1 MSEKK
6 IPLTGA
12 QRSKKFYDEN
22 KEKERLRKSEYYK
35 QKRILAGHPEP
46 VPRNQKQKERDPSSI
61 KSKPLTQSTQSSEPT
76 RSTEPTQS
84 SESIKKPTTIST
96 QTTSTKTYNTI
107 STQTPPT
114 KTYNTISTQ
123 TDFEPEDVIEDQP
136 IAVLEQ
142 VVHKVSNNQISALDK
157 IAILINNIP
166 NETKGNIT
174 FRINNFKTIIKIL
187 NTPSYKAFIT
197 KITSKPKLVIESIKE
212 AEFRGKKYST
222 RSILAYFNSILFLL
236 DKYPDIKITKDK
248 KKLYKDQSNVM
259 SFIADEEG
267 DEKKKKLEET
277 GGLPSYDEYLNKV
290 IETFGEDGR
299 EYLISKLYKEIK
311 ARDDLIL
318 KVVKTRD
325 EVVDDDNYLI
335 INKGHQAEVVINS
348 YKTIKKY
355 GEFEVKLSNSLTS
368 LIRKYLK
375 NNKISYNDYLFNTK
389 GLSVIVG
396 RMNKALGVTGYG
408 ATNVFRKM
416 LQTDSDKSGASP
428 EERLQ
433 LANELKHSMA
443 TAKKSYVIKKK

>member
-1 MSEKK
+1 MSENKK
-6 IPLTGA
+6 KVPLTGKERA
-12 QRSKKFYDEN
+12 KIFYYKN
-22 KEKERLRKSEYYK
+22 LEKERLRKNNDYSRNKELLGLPPPKK
-35 QKRILAGHPEP
+35 QNKTT
-46 VPRNQKQKERDPSSI
+46 PS
-61 KSKPLTQSTQSSEPT
+61 
-76 RSTEPTQS
+76 
-84 SESIKKPTTIST
+84 ST
-96 QTTSTKTYNTI
+96 QTTSSQATSSTQSTSSSTQSTSSQTPLSTKTTS
-107 STQTPPT
+107 STQTEPSR
-114 KTYNTISTQ
+114 KTTNTISTQ
-123 TDFEPEDVIEDQP
+123 TDPEPEAEPEPVIEDQP
-136 IAVLEQ
+136 ADT
-142 VVHKVSNNQISALDK
+142 VVSDDKISALDK

-197 KITSKPKLVIESIKE
+197 KITSNPKLVIESIKE

-375 NNKISYNDYLFNTK
+375 NNQISYNDYLFNTK
-389 GLSVIVG
+389 SLSVIVS
-396 RMNKALGVTGYG
+396 RMNKALGVSGYG

-416 LQTDSDKSGASP
+416 LQTDLDKSGATP
-428 EERLQ
+428 EQKIQ
-433 LANELKHSMA
+433 LANELKHSTA

>member
-1 MSEKK
+1 MYMSEIKK
-6 IPLTGA
+6 VPMTGKE
-12 QRSKKFYDEN
+12 RSKKFYDEN

-35 QKRILAGHPEP
+35 QKRILAGHPPP
-46 VPRNQKQKERDPSSI
+46 VPRKAKEPIASLPTQPTPPSAPKPAITGASLRN
-61 KSKPLTQSTQSSEPT
+61 KSKLPIESDNELMSSSEFVPLKT
-76 RSTEPTQS
+76 IKEKRQS
-84 SESIKKPTTIST
+84 RVKGIKIKQAVI
-96 QTTSTKTYNTI
+96 
-107 STQTPPT
+107 
-114 KTYNTISTQ
+114 
-123 TDFEPEDVIEDQP
+123 EPEPEPEPEPVIEEQP
-136 IAVLEQ
+136 VD
-142 VVHKVSNNQISALDK
+142 VVVSDDKISALDK
-157 IAILINNIP
+157 ITSLISSIP
-166 NETKGNIT
+166 NETKGNIK
-174 FRINNFKTIIKIL
+174 FRIDSFKTIIKIL
-187 NTPSYKAFIT
+187 KTPLYKAFIT
-197 KITSKPKLVIESIKE
+197 KITSNPTLVIKSIKE
-212 AEFRGKKYST
+212 AEFRGKKYAT
-222 RSILAYFNSILFLL
+222 RSILAYFNCILFLL
-236 DKYPDIKITKDK
+236 DKYPDIKIAKNK
-248 KKLYKDQSNVM
+248 KMLYKNQSDILNYL
-259 SFIADEEG
+259 ADEQG

-290 IETFGEDGR
+290 VETFGEDGR
-299 EYLISKLYKEIK
+299 EYLIAKLYQEIK

-325 EVVDDDNYLI
+325 DVVDNDNYLI
-335 INKGHQAEVVINS
+335 INGGQQANVVINS

-355 GEFEVKLSNSLTS
+355 GEFDVKLSNSITS

-433 LANELKHSMA
+433 LAKELKHSMA

>member
-1 MSEKK
+1 MSEIKK
-6 IPLTGA
+6 VPMTGKE
-12 QRSKKFYDEN
+12 RSKKFYDEN

-35 QKRILAGHPEP
+35 QKRILAGHPPP
-46 VPRNQKQKERDPSSI
+46 VPRKAKEPIASLPTQPTPPSTPKPAITGASLRN
-61 KSKPLTQSTQSSEPT
+61 KSKLPIESDNELRSSSEFVPLKT
-76 RSTEPTQS
+76 IKEKRQS
-84 SESIKKPTTIST
+84 RVKGIKIKQAVI
-96 QTTSTKTYNTI
+96 
-107 STQTPPT
+107 
-114 KTYNTISTQ
+114 
-123 TDFEPEDVIEDQP
+123 EPEPEPEPVIENQP
-136 IAVLEQ
+136 EPAV
-142 VVHKVSNNQISALDK
+142 VSDDKISALEK
-157 IAILINNIP
+157 ITSLINSIP

-187 NTPSYKAFIT
+187 NTPNYKEFIT

-236 DKYPDIKITKDK
+236 DKFPDIKITKDK
-248 KKLYKDQSNVM
+248 KNLYKNQSDILNYL
-259 SFIADEEG
+259 ADEQG

-290 IETFGEDGR
+290 VETFGEDGR
-299 EYLISKLYKEIK
+299 EYLIAKLYQEIK

-325 EVVDDDNYLI
+325 EVVDNDNYLI
-335 INKGHQAEVVINS
+335 INGGQQANVVINT

-375 NNKISYNDYLFNTK
+375 NNKISYNDYLFNSK
-389 GLSVIVG
+389 SLSVIVG
-396 RMNKALGVTGYG
+396 RMNKALGVSGYG